1 MAEVKLNIVTK
12 LVDDGL
18 QQLEKGLGKLKGA
31 AGAIGNVA
39 TGGAAAL
46 GATFVAGTAAA
57 INFADETNAAVSNLS
72 KQTGVSGKEL
82 EEYKEIA
89 TSIFAGPPPVGE
101 SIRDVTDA
109 LAQAANITD
118 LEGEALRSATKDAT
132 QLAETFDKD
141 INEVLRAADSLV
153 RNKVAGSFDEAFDL
167 IAKGFTEGGDRADD
181 LLDTLN
187 EYAQDFGSLGFTA
200 QETFNVIE
208 NGLEA
213 GIFNTDKIGD
223 AINEAFINFRDPGKL
238 DGISEILSGLSEID
252 DQSRIVADE
261 IANNFDAFN
270 DGSRNGAVALDVLL
284 DSLSRIE
291 DPITRNAL
299 GVEIFG
305 SMWEDLGE
313 NAILALQST
322 DEQLSDLEDGVDNIT
337 GSMDELADKPQSI
350 QELWESAWRNIQ
362 LAIEPLGQQFIPLI
376 SDALLDF
383 IELIQRPEIQDLAM
397 QLGTDLVD
405 AARDVFDALGRISEA
420 LGIVDENASSTEA
433 SIGLLISTAQGI
445 ADIIDLFV
453 EAVELASGLADQ
465 VSTIFDLL
473 DQGAELD
480 ISFGDIASSF
490 AGAAAD
496 QANLSIEPGSIV
508 DTLFGGTFH
517 EGGVVP
523 GPRGA
528 DVPIIAQAGETI
540 LPVGASAGNNITIN
554 IQAPVFGVDDLDR
567 KIEMA
572 GNKLMRELGTRFN

>member
-1 MAEVKLNIVTK
+1 MMADVKLNIVTK

-18 QQLEKGLGKLKGA
+18 EQLEKGLGKLKGA

-39 TGGAAAL
+39 AGGAAAI
-46 GATFVAGTAAA
+46 GATFVTGAVSAV
-57 INFADETNAAVSNLS
+57 NFADETNAAITNLQ
-72 KQTGVSGKEL
+72 KQTGASAFEL
-82 EEYKEIA
+82 EQYKEIA
-89 TSIFAGPPPVGE
+89 TGLFAGPPPVGE

-109 LAQAANITD
+109 LAQTANITD
-118 LEGEALRSATKDAT
+118 LEGEALRGATKDAT

-141 INEVLRAADSLV
+141 VTEVLRAADSLV
-153 RNKVAGSFDEAFDL
+153 RNKVATGFDEAFDL

-187 EYAQDFGSLGFTA
+187 EYAQDFGDLGFTA

-261 IANNFDAFN
+261 ITNNFNSFN
-270 DGSRNGAVALDVLL
+270 SGSRNGAVALDVLL
-284 DSLSRIE
+284 DSLSRIDE
-291 DPITRNAL
+291 PITRNAL

-322 DEQLSDLEDGVDNIT
+322 DEQLDDLEDGISNVS
-337 GSMDELADKPQSI
+337 GSMDELADKPQALE
-350 QELWESAWRNIQ
+350 QLWDSAWRNIQ
-362 LAIEPLGQQFIPLI
+362 VAIEPLGQQLIPLI
-376 SDALLDF
+376 SDGLLDF
-383 IELIQRPEIQDLAM
+383 IELIKRPEIQDLVM

-420 LGIVDENASSTEA
+420 LGIVDENASGVEGT
-433 SIGLLISTAQGI
+433 IGLMIGTAEGISTVVGLF
-445 ADIIDLFV
+445 ADAADQ
-453 EAVELASGLADQ
+453 AASLADQ

-473 DQGAELD
+473 SESDTPFLD
-480 ISFGDIASSF
+480 ALTADTSGLHPFNLALDAVGLPSFHS
-490 AGAAAD
+490 
-496 QANLSIEPGSIV
+496 
-508 DTLFGGTFH
+508 
-517 EGGVVP
+517 GGVVP

-528 DVPIIAQAGETI
+528 DVPAILQAGETVI
-540 LPVGASAGNNITIN
+540 PAGQSATGGITIN

-572 GNKLMRELGTRFN
+572 GDKLMRQLGTRFN